1 MLRLLMVEIA
11 MSINLPLPTITP
23 LKINPHPPFG
33 CIIVEA
39 GGLGAGS
46 YISIPR
52 SCQLVAEFFYS
63 GFGIR

>member
-1 MLRLLMVEIA
+1 MVEIA

-33 CIIVEA
+33 GIIVEA

-46 YISIPR
+46 YMII
-52 SCQLVAEFFYS
+52 
-63 GFGIR
+63 